1 MLKRELVRGIVISNT
16 CVKLYRNWII
26 NEVARAG
33 EHTNERT
40 YIRTYSHTYVRDRP
54 YIPSTTLLCEGITK
68 LIVGKRRVRV
78 SVDALVNL
86 KTTSC
91 QQLLYYDFILAALCS
106 TDNLP
111 RKSEAQGYTKK
122 HVKIM
127 L

>member
-1 MLKRELVRGIVISNT
+1 MVTLTDHPDISMDVFSNKFT
-16 CVKLYRNWII
+16 
-26 NEVARAG
+26 
-33 EHTNERT
+33 
-40 YIRTYSHTYVRDRP
+40 
-54 YIPSTTLLCEGITK
+54 
-68 LIVGKRRVRV
+68 VGKRRVRV

-91 QQLLYYDFILAALCS
+91 QQLLYYDFILAGMCS
-106 TDNLP
+106 TDDLP